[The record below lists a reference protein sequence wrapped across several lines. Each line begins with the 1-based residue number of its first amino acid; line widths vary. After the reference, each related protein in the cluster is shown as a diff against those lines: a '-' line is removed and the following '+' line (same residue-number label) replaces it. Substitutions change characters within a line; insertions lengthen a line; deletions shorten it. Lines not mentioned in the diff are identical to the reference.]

1 MCILSET
8 KEIYNVILKL
18 SLATTWMAKMAIP
31 FFEVL
36 YFKVKLFFIIYIKI
50 YLLLFLYKNLT

>member
-18 SLATTWMAKMAIP
+18 SLATSWMAKMAIP
-31 FFEVL
+31 IFEVL
-36 YFKVKLFFIIYIKI
+36 YVKVKLLFIIHIKI
-50 YLLLFLYKNLT
+50 YLLLFLY